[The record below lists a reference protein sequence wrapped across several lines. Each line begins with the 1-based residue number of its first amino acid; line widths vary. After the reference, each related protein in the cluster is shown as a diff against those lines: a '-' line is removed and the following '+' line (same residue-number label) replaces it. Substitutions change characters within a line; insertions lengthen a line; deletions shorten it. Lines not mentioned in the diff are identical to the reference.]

1 MGNFLN
7 VTTFLAGIN
16 LLKAHDTNT
25 KKKCEIYSKL
35 TIKMPERRHWR
46 RFGVFI
52 VSFEHISYLVLVFL
66 LLTLNILLPAE
77 LLLLLNLTISTRRS
91 KLKTYK
97 NANQFDIPHNITET
111 GPRNI
116 EKITT
121 NNETFLLLY
130 PKKS

>member
-1 MGNFLN
+1 M
-7 VTTFLAGIN
+7 A
-16 LLKAHDTNT
+16 
-25 KKKCEIYSKL
+25 
-35 TIKMPERRHWR
+35 